1 MSVKLGEE
9 RSEGRSHFFLP
20 LSSHALSHTLNHF
33 CVLCISL
40 CRLKKKKN
48 TCSLNQ
54 NHIRKQLTITSVR
67 VGDFLTCLKPCP
79 IINLSMGTFIKERIV

>member
-1 MSVKLGEE
+1 MSVKLGEK
-9 RSEGRSHFFLP
+9 RSKGRAHFFSP

-33 CVLCISL
+33 CLVHFTLQA
-40 CRLKKKKN
+40 KKRKT

-54 NHIRKQLTITSVR
+54 NHIRKQLTVTSVR

-79 IINLSMGTFIKERIV
+79 IINLSVGTFIKERIV